1 MHLTQAL
8 LPNLHGTARA
18 WAGSLFFCLLWGAV
32 AAAAIHAGWRRLFQ
46 LAVTLVA
53 LRIIILSF
61 ELNDDLLGSG
71 VGLILSGLFAMAV
84 AWGTIRLSR
93 RYAPARGDMA

>member
-1 MHLTQAL
+1 M
-8 LPNLHGTARA
+8 PPLHGTARA
-18 WAGSLFFCLLWGAV
+18 LAGSVFFLALWGAV
-32 AAAAIHAGWRRLFQ
+32 AAAAIHAHWRHVFQ
-46 LAVTLVA
+46 GAVAVIA

-84 AWGTIRLSR
+84 AWASIRLSK
-93 RYAPARGDMA
+93 RYAPAREEAA